1 MQRSSAVHV
10 LAENRRQSAKRIFH
24 NHPHPAKEIMNTT
37 TEQPAV
43 KSQASSQK
51 STRPGPAARE
61 PKRSWRV
68 FPALCAAGVLWG
80 AGGQALAVPY
90 PYENTTALA
99 IPDNNTTG
107 ISQTINV
114 TDNFTVND
122 LNVGLNITHTYRGD
136 LRIQLTS
143 PAGTTV
149 TLIAAGGNAN
159 ANYDL
164 QLDSASTLPFNDG
177 NADTVAAPNYE
188 LDRVAKPSGSLSS
201 FNGQNAIGLWTLN
214 VADISGTDTGT
225 RNKFRLSFDGT
236 PVVTYTGRV
245 YHDINGTATQDGTEA
260 GYPGVSVRAYNAA
273 GALVTTVTTD
283 VNGDYLIS
291 GATGQLRVEF
301 DLPVFNYATPGLGNR
316 AVRFIA
322 AGSSGNN
329 LGIAGAADFCGTSPK
344 IVVPCYVNG
353 DPAATGAS
361 TAGLMDVIVA
371 VDYNVANA
379 SSTAPTEIAIGN
391 NVGAVWGMALQ
402 RETQSLFS
410 AAFVKRHCGLKGS
423 TGAIYKTNMGGTF
436 PNGAAYTNLHGLVTS
451 NGITVDTGDSVMG
464 ARGLPSNP
472 NTANTDA
479 TAFDSV
485 GKVGLGG
492 LAISDDGATL
502 WVTNLYQRTLIKINI
517 GTPAKASITGADLT
531 SYALPALTAANGVA
545 RPFAV
550 AWRQG
555 KVYVGVVATGENAG
569 GTAADVDAHLM
580 EFNSATAAWTGNAPI
595 FSFPLDYAKGYVH
608 YLETPTS
615 FGPWIDTWAE
625 LYQGNAGSPPAP
637 RVMRPQPMFSDID
650 FLVNGDIV
658 MSFCDRAGHQTG
670 YRNDDTSAAGTG
682 RFSGYIG
689 GDTLRARKVAGAW
702 TLESNGI
709 VGTGSTAVTGG
720 GSGNSQGPGGG
731 EFYGFERY
739 FTDADNDGDLDEVHQ
754 ETTQGS
760 AVVLP
765 GKAEI
770 AATVMDP
777 LAVFSGG
784 FSWWGNTDGSD
795 LRRYQI
801 YGSSGAT
808 NPVLAGKSNGLGAL
822 ALNCEPAPIEIGDRV
837 WKDNNANGLQD
848 PGEPAIANVC
858 VGLYNTAGTQ
868 VALAESDANGYFLF
882 TNAAGTDVDT
892 DNDTIPNI
900 NRAVTLD
907 YLGSYT
913 LGVCATNFNAGSALN
928 TLKATEAND
937 GIPSSGGSDANDS
950 DAVPVTVGAGATFAN
965 LGTPFVLKGSGVNVQ
980 EIDFG
985 FTPEVAIGN
994 LVFSDN
1000 NGTGKFDSGD
1010 TGVNNVTVQLYD
1022 SMNVEVNV
1030 GPDGILGNADDA
1042 PGGVQTANGGCY
1054 LFRGLLPGNYTVK
1067 IPASEFSQELTNFQS
1082 LAGQGGDTVSDDNSD
1097 ENGDDTETDGVSSTV
1112 IALGDNSEP
1121 TGEAGKDAANAINA
1135 ADDNNTNLTVDFG
1148 FSPET
1153 VSLGNLVFLDSN
1165 NDGLLTSENGLSNA
1179 LVQLF
1184 KSNNTPALNYLGVAV
1199 PSQTTGGSGQYL
1211 FTGLP
1216 AGDYYVR
1223 VTPPANYL
1231 PSTVPAVVDPDLN
1244 PADNDSNGIPVPA
1257 QAYVQSPVIT
1267 LLAGSEPVNDDD
1279 NDPNTNTTVDFGFVP
1294 AVGVG
1299 NLVFADTNG
1308 DGIFGAGEAGI
1319 GGVDVQLFVQGAN
1332 PLSATPVATTVTS
1345 TAPGSVGCYL
1355 FTGLV
1360 PGSYFVFLPG
1370 SEFASGGPLAG
1381 LYSTPGADAST
1392 ADDTVSENGV
1402 DSPTPA
1408 ASGISSGNFALG
1420 DNAQPVGEAGACN
1433 DQDNADDNN
1442 INLSVDFGFV
1452 DPVCLGSLV
1461 FQDTS
1466 DNNNQDNATPLGGAT
1481 VQLLRSTSTGLSSA
1495 TDVIGAAVSSV
1506 LSNASTGAYEF
1517 CNLPPGD
1524 YVLRV
1529 TPPATYVPLTSSTAD
1544 PDNDSDTDNNGAAVA
1559 GQPYVQSGVI
1569 TLIANSEP
1577 TGDGAPGAGDDNNSN
1592 NTLDIGFKAGV
1603 APSPTAI
1610 GDYVWCDT
1618 NGNGIQDNGETGL
1631 DGVEVKLNIGASV
1644 FTATTSGGGLFIF
1657 SSATNVPA
1665 LGSTLTGAF
1674 TLTIDQT
1681 QSPLAACR
1689 LATTANAGTD
1699 ATDSDAT
1706 SNGTLATISGTV
1718 PVSGTADLTTDFG
1731 FTPGLCIGNLVFN
1744 DTNRDGLSI
1753 GEIGLAGATVQ
1764 LFAGDGTTP
1773 ATDATGAVVGSIL
1786 TTSSGI
1792 YNFCNLPPGNY
1803 VVKVSPPV
1811 MVNNVPGSP
1820 TPTGYVPTTAAATVD
1835 PDTNPADSDS
1845 NNTPASSPLM
1855 PYMVASTAVTLTTG
1869 GEPIN
1874 DADTDA
1880 NTNTTVDF
1888 GFYAQV
1894 GVGNL
1899 VWLDKNSDSIF
1910 NAGDL
1915 GVGSVIVQVW
1925 PEGANPLV
1933 GTTPYTATT
1942 NTSGFWLVTSAPPG
1956 RYFAFIPP
1964 ANFAPGAPLEG
1975 YVSRPGVEIEPLN
1988 SAADDDAGENGIDD
2002 PNPALNG
2009 IRTRNFNLRIDRE
2022 PYVSFG
2028 ETGAGA
2034 NDDIAPAYDDDSIDL
2049 TKDFAFSRALCIGNI
2064 VVLDDEADGTIIGDA
2079 PLAGVTVALLKS
2091 TAGGLATAT
2100 DLAGVPVPPA
2110 ITLLDGKYKFANLPA
2125 ADYVVRFTPPAGYTG
2140 VPVAADPD
2148 PDTNPSD
2155 SDNNALPVAGQP
2167 WFETPV
2173 FSLTEGG
2180 EPTADGD
2187 GPDSNLTV
2195 DAAFAPSLGHLGN
2208 LVWLDENSNGLQDE
2222 GERGI
2227 ANVTVNVYS
2236 SMGALVASTVTD
2248 ARGGWG
2254 VNVFPGDYY
2263 ADVVEATLPVGLT
2276 QTPLVNA
2283 GADFGNQ
2290 DQSGSGY
2297 AMTVAASGENL
2308 SGDFGYNYNPAAD
2321 VIGSTGTAAL
2331 GDRVWL
2337 DEDSDGAQDS
2347 DEAPLSGVVLT
2358 LCTAGPDNRFGTP
2371 DDVSG
2376 PTATTDA
2383 TGYYIFDGLT
2393 PGAYVVKVTSNL
2405 SAIYVQT
2412 GDPDQFGTT
2421 GPTDGRTTTPVVLAP
2436 GDVFLNVDFGYR
2448 PIPSQS
2454 NCVGDYVWLDLNAD
2468 GLQEATEPAIPGV
2481 TVALLKDTNGNGA
2494 RDPGEPVIDTQITNS
2509 QGIYHFLALPD
2520 GKYLVWITDTDHV
2533 LDNLVQTYD
2542 VNGLTTPNISAVDL
2556 DSAGTNPVKALDFTH
2571 DFGYTPAGQSATTG
2585 AIGNY
2590 VWLDQNRDGVQDAG
2604 ESPIEGV
2611 LVRLCDSTGA
2621 TLLAAARTDENGR
2634 YWFAGLDPSASYT
2647 VKVDPVNFTAGH
2659 VLSGFTNTWDADSL
2673 LVSPNGMSAVNLAA
2687 AGSDGNNDTDGLNN
2701 NINPGQDFGYAAPA
2715 GSSGTI
2721 GNLVWLD
2728 QNADGVSQGS
2738 SGPDGLAGSD
2748 DDEPGVA
2755 GVTLDLYRDLNG
2767 NGLVDA
2773 DEPRVANTVTNS
2785 TGAYLFT
2792 ALPFGTYVVD
2802 VTDTAGILHGY
2813 WHSSGATGLSDNSQS
2828 DAYAAAITAS
2838 APNNLTAD
2846 FGYYVEPAALGN
2858 YVFADA
2864 DSSGTQ
2870 NSGDTG
2876 IPNVEVTL
2884 TIAWP
2889 AGGTTVLKTL
2899 TDSSGHYRFTNLLA
2913 DENHACGTGPTAD
2926 SNAPA
2931 IPVSALLPRFT
2942 ISVAGAQSAL
2952 SLYTTTTSNSGAN
2965 DKLDSDNPAGVV
2977 AKPVQGLTNVSGQ
2990 TPASTENAIASYD
3003 FGYVEGGKAS
3013 TFAAWQAQNPLG
3025 GANGRTQNPDGDR
3038 YNNFLEYAFC
3048 LPPGSGAN
3056 TPFCVVQTGATS
3068 ASLEFTRPSGLT
3080 DATYTP
3086 EVTGALG
3093 NPTAWTPLVGNL
3105 LITDNGN
3112 GTETLTYSGIVPAG
3126 SASGTSAFYRIAVTD
3141 TSTSQTYYTE
3151 IQGWLRHDLVNGC
3164 ETFACPLLPKAI
3176 ATGFVGSVTGQVLDL
3191 SISLGTANLTALL
3204 TPGTAYYIEITSRDN
3219 EGHRFDIDARTASSI
3234 TLANDSDLCAA
3245 AAPYNTKAGAA
3256 PASLTGDA
3264 FAIYPHRTIAGM
3276 FPTAGYQSGNS
3287 PSTGDRILIK
3297 RGNAWDIYW
3306 LYTNGAGPAYWDL
3319 DGDGSF
3325 SDMGADVVPVS
3336 QGLFVHRLGAPAL
3349 AHLCVGEVR
3358 ASAYCAPLCEADGCT
3373 LLAPGYPLNQSP
3385 EDLGILLA
3393 DGWDGDRN
3401 PTIADKFL
3409 IWNGDSGADVGYAC
3423 YWLADGGPT
3432 STYRYWTV
3440 DGDVTLPNHDVS
3452 KVILR
3457 SRSLFM
3463 KPHAPRPD
3471 WCQPKPYTP

>member
-1 MQRSSAVHV
+1 
-10 LAENRRQSAKRIFH
+10 
-24 NHPHPAKEIMNTT
+24 MNTT

-61 PKRSWRV
+61 PKRSWRI

-164 QLDSASTLPFNDG
+164 QLDSASALPLNDG

-201 FNGQNAIGLWTLN
+201 FDGQNAIGLWTLN
-214 VADISGTDTGT
+214 VADISATDTGT

-291 GATGQLRVEF
+291 GGTGQLRVEF
-301 DLPVFNYATPGLGNR
+301 DLPAFNYATPGLGNR

-353 DPAATGAS
+353 DPAVTGAG

-451 NGITVDTGDSVMG
+451 NGITVDTGESVMG

-502 WVTNLYQRTLIKINI
+502 WVTNLFQRTLIKIHI

-531 SYALPALTAANGVA
+531 SYPLPALTAANGVA

-580 EFNSATAAWTGNAPI
+580 EFNPATAAWTGNAPI
-595 FSFPLDYAKGYVH
+595 FSFSLDYAKGYVH

-625 LYQGNAGSPPAP
+625 LYSGTTGQAAGGIP
-637 RVMRPQPMFSDID
+637 RMMRPQPMFSDID

-670 YRNDDTSAAGTG
+670 YRNDDTSAAGTA

-709 VGTGSTAVTGG
+709 VGTGPTAVTGG

-739 FTDADNDGDLDEVHQ
+739 FTDNDNDGDLDEVHQ

-777 LAVFSGG
+777 LAIFSGG

-858 VGLYNTAGTQ
+858 VGLYNTVGTQ

-892 DNDTIPNI
+892 DTDTIPNI

-913 LGVCATNFNAGSALN
+913 LGVCASNFAPGSPLAALI
-928 TLKATEAND
+928 ATEAND
-937 GIPSSGGSDANDS
+937 SVSSPGGSDVNDS
-950 DAVPVTVGAGATFAN
+950 DAVPVSVGAGATLAN
-965 LGTPFVLKGSGVNVQ
+965 IGAAFTLGGSGVNVQ
-980 EIDFG
+980 ETDFG
-985 FTPEVAIGN
+985 FAAPVPPATVALGN
-994 LVFSDN
+994 LVYRDLN
-1000 NGTGKFDSGD
+1000 NDGNYDSGEGIN
-1010 TGVNNVTVQLYD
+1010 GVTIQLYTAGG
-1022 SMNVEVNV
+1022 VEINV
-1030 GPDGILGNADDA
+1030 GPDGILGTADDA
-1042 PGGVQTANGGCY
+1042 AGGMLTANGGCY
-1054 LFRGLLPGNYTVK
+1054 LFQGLTPGSYYVE
-1067 IPASEFSQELTNFQS
+1067 IPASEFGVGKTLVGFQS
-1082 LAGQGGDTVSDDNSD
+1082 ITGQAGDSAVDDNLD
-1097 ENGDDTETDGVSSTV
+1097 ENGDDDESDGVTSTP
-1112 IALGDNSEP
+1112 IALAVDGEP
-1121 TGEAGKDAANAINA
+1121 TGEAGKDSTNAVNA
-1135 ADDNNTNLTVDFG
+1135 ADDNNVNLTVDFAFAG
-1148 FSPET
+1148 PSASPYCTDFTNPFLSATCFVQGNFSGDVLVRIPMSYAAELDGNINGPYAPAWDLPVEATRPKPTHLASSSEIGAVYGIGWDQQAHKLYASSYLKRKTAFGPSGTGAIYSIANADGATPGLPALFVDLNAIFGANTAGADPHPVGTDYQKDPASVPLVGKLSIGDIDLSTDFTKLYAVNMADRHFYVMPTSGPLNNTTITRYPIPTNVPGCAASDVRPFGIGVRGDGQIFVGGVCSGESTGASADVRVLVWRLDGTAFTLIMNESLEVLYGTNRWNAWANIDNVTARPAPMVSDISFEGTTMTIGLRDRFGDQTPESDKAPDVDPWPRGLGDALRAIPGGPT
-1153 VSLGNLVFLDSN
+1153 GYVWEVNAHTFYADEAGDTADEALTGSLAQVPQSGLVISSAYDAVAKL
-1165 NDGLLTSENGLSNA
+1165 NDGTGIDNNYNTGGIQVYNSTTGAMVGAYDFYRGDAAAFGKVSGIGDIEVLCIAAPSVSVAIGNIVFCDTNSNGKYDA
-1179 LVQLF
+1179 GVDVMEDGVLVQLAAA
-1184 KSNNTPALNYLGVAV
+1184 SAPGTVLMSTVTQN
-1199 PSQTTGGSGQYL
+1199 GGRYL
-1211 FTGLP
+1211 FTGLS
-1216 AGDYYVR
+1216 AGDYVVKVAASNFAPGGTLENKISSPGVETATGDDNNGEDGIDNATPATNGISSGTITVAAGTLPSGSTAEGGLASDVDDGFPGDTNGNLTVDFAFAAAAAPLTAALGNIVFCDTNKDGLRDADGADNTPGNADDEPGIENVVLSLCAADGTTAIDNPHIAGVQPYTSTTDAAGTYAFTSLTAASYTVKIA
-1223 VTPPANYL
+1223 TPPAAK
-1231 PSTVPAVVDPDLN
+1231 PDSSPAAVTDT
-1244 PADNDSNGIPVPA
+1244 ADNQQDDDDNGIQTTSGGPVT
-1257 QAYVQSPVIT
+1257 SPVIALIAGETDDT
-1267 LLAGSEPVNDDD
+1267 LDFGLTPPPGAALGNVVFCDENNDGLRDADGADNTPGTLDDEPGVAGVVVSLCAANGTTPIDNPNLTGVQNYTSTTDVNGVYAFTGLAAGSYTVKIATPPASKPDSSTGADTADNNQDNDDNGTQSAPGGSITSPVIVLAAGEAD
-1279 NDPNTNTTVDFGFVP
+1279 DTVDFG
-1294 AVGVG
+1294 
-1299 NLVFADTNG
+1299 L
-1308 DGIFGAGEAGI
+1308 
-1319 GGVDVQLFVQGAN
+1319 
-1332 PLSATPVATTVTS
+1332 
-1345 TAPGSVGCYL
+1345 TAP
-1355 FTGLV
+1355 
-1360 PGSYFVFLPG
+1360 
-1370 SEFASGGPLAG
+1370 AH
-1381 LYSTPGADAST
+1381 
-1392 ADDTVSENGV
+1392 
-1402 DSPTPA
+1402 
-1408 ASGISSGNFALG
+1408 I
-1420 DNAQPVGEAGACN
+1420 
-1433 DQDNADDNN
+1433 
-1442 INLSVDFGFV
+1442 
-1452 DPVCLGSLV
+1452 
-1461 FQDTS
+1461 
-1466 DNNNQDNATPLGGAT
+1466 
-1481 VQLLRSTSTGLSSA
+1481 
-1495 TDVIGAAVSSV
+1495 
-1506 LSNASTGAYEF
+1506 
-1517 CNLPPGD
+1517 
-1524 YVLRV
+1524 
-1529 TPPATYVPLTSSTAD
+1529 
-1544 PDNDSDTDNNGAAVA
+1544 
-1559 GQPYVQSGVI
+1559 
-1569 TLIANSEP
+1569 
-1577 TGDGAPGAGDDNNSN
+1577 
-1592 NTLDIGFKAGV
+1592 
-1603 APSPTAI
+1603 
-1610 GDYVWCDT
+1610 
-1618 NGNGIQDNGETGL
+1618 
-1631 DGVEVKLNIGASV
+1631 
-1644 FTATTSGGGLFIF
+1644 
-1657 SSATNVPA
+1657 
-1665 LGSTLTGAF
+1665 
-1674 TLTIDQT
+1674 
-1681 QSPLAACR
+1681 
-1689 LATTANAGTD
+1689 
-1699 ATDSDAT
+1699 
-1706 SNGTLATISGTV
+1706 
-1718 PVSGTADLTTDFG
+1718 
-1731 FTPGLCIGNLVFN
+1731 
-1744 DTNRDGLSI
+1744 
-1753 GEIGLAGATVQ
+1753 
-1764 LFAGDGTTP
+1764 
-1773 ATDATGAVVGSIL
+1773 
-1786 TTSSGI
+1786 
-1792 YNFCNLPPGNY
+1792 
-1803 VVKVSPPV
+1803 
-1811 MVNNVPGSP
+1811 
-1820 TPTGYVPTTAAATVD
+1820 
-1835 PDTNPADSDS
+1835 
-1845 NNTPASSPLM
+1845 
-1855 PYMVASTAVTLTTG
+1855 
-1869 GEPIN
+1869 
-1874 DADTDA
+1874 
-1880 NTNTTVDF
+1880 
-1888 GFYAQV
+1888 
-1894 GVGNL
+1894 
-1899 VWLDKNSDSIF
+1899 
-1910 NAGDL
+1910 
-1915 GVGSVIVQVW
+1915 
-1925 PEGANPLV
+1925 
-1933 GTTPYTATT
+1933 
-1942 NTSGFWLVTSAPPG
+1942 
-1956 RYFAFIPP
+1956 
-1964 ANFAPGAPLEG
+1964 
-1975 YVSRPGVEIEPLN
+1975 
-1988 SAADDDAGENGIDD
+1988 
-2002 PNPALNG
+2002 
-2009 IRTRNFNLRIDRE
+2009 
-2022 PYVSFG
+2022 
-2028 ETGAGA
+2028 
-2034 NDDIAPAYDDDSIDL
+2034 
-2049 TKDFAFSRALCIGNI
+2049 
-2064 VVLDDEADGTIIGDA
+2064 
-2079 PLAGVTVALLKS
+2079 
-2091 TAGGLATAT
+2091 
-2100 DLAGVPVPPA
+2100 
-2110 ITLLDGKYKFANLPA
+2110 
-2125 ADYVVRFTPPAGYTG
+2125 
-2140 VPVAADPD
+2140 
-2148 PDTNPSD
+2148 
-2155 SDNNALPVAGQP
+2155 
-2167 WFETPV
+2167 
-2173 FSLTEGG
+2173 
-2180 EPTADGD
+2180 
-2187 GPDSNLTV
+2187 
-2195 DAAFAPSLGHLGN
+2195 GN

-2222 GERGI
+2222 GERAI
-2227 ANVTVNVYS
+2227 ANVTINVYDTA
-2236 SMGALVASTVTD
+2236 GTLVATTVTD
-2248 ARGGWG
+2248 AHGGWG
-2254 VNVFPGDYY
+2254 VDVAAGSYF
-2263 ADVVEATLPVGLT
+2263 ADVVEATLPAGLT
-2276 QTPLVNA
+2276 RTTLALP

-2290 DQSGSGY
+2290 DQTTGAGDYGY
-2297 AMTVAASGENL
+2297 PMSVAQSGENL
-2308 SGDFGYNYNPAAD
+2308 TGDFGYNFNPTTD
-2321 VIGSTGTAAL
+2321 VTGGTGTAAL
-2331 GDRVWL
+2331 GDRVWV
-2337 DEDSDGAQDS
+2337 DHDGDGAQDS

-2358 LCTAGPDNRFGTP
+2358 LCTAGPDGLFGTV

-2383 TGYYIFDGLT
+2383 TGYYIFDGLAA
-2393 PGAYVVKVTSNL
+2393 GAYVVKVTTNL
-2405 SAIYVQT
+2405 SANYVQT

-2448 PIPSQS
+2448 ANPSQS
-2454 NCVGDYVWLDLNAD
+2454 NCVGDYVWLDLNAE
-2468 GLQEATEPAIPGV
+2468 GLQEATEPPIPGV
-2481 TVALLKDTNGNGA
+2481 TVALIKDTNGNGL
-2494 RDPGEPVIDTQITNS
+2494 RDAGEPIIDTQTTNA
-2509 QGIYHFLALPD
+2509 QGIYHFLGLPD
-2520 GKYLVWITDTDHV
+2520 GKYLVWVNDTDHV
-2533 LDNLVQTYD
+2533 LDNLIQTAD
-2542 VNGLTTPNISAVDL
+2542 QNGLATPNISAVDL
-2556 DSAGTNPVKALDFTH
+2556 DSAGTNPAKVLDFTH
-2571 DFGYTPAGQSATTG
+2571 DFGYTPAGQSSVTA
-2585 AIGNY
+2585 AIGDY
-2590 VWLDQNRDGVQDAG
+2590 VWLDSDRDGVQDPG

-2621 TLLAAARTDENGR
+2621 TLLAAARTNENGH
-2634 YWFAGLDPSASYT
+2634 YWFAGLDPAATYT
-2647 VKVDPVNFTAGH
+2647 VKIDPANFTVGSVLAG
-2659 VLSGFTNTWDADSL
+2659 FNNTWDADSL
-2673 LVSPNGMSAVNLAA
+2673 LVSPNGTSVVNLAA
-2687 AGSDGNNDTDGLNN
+2687 AGTDGNNDTDALDN
-2701 NINPGQDFGYAAPA
+2701 NINRGQDFGYAAPA

-2813 WHSSGATGLSDNSQS
+2813 WHSSGATGLNDNSQS

-3048 LPPGSGAN
+3048 LPPASGAN
-3056 TPFCVVQTGATS
+3056 TPFCVLQTGATS
-3068 ASLEFTRPSGLT
+3068 ASLEFTRPSGST
-3080 DATYTP
+3080 DATYTAQ
-3086 EVTGALG
+3086 VTGALG